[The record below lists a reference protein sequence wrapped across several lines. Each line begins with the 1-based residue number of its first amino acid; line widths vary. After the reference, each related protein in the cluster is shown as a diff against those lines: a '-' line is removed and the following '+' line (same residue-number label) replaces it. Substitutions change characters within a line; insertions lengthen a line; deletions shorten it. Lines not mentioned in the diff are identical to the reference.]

1 MKKYGILIFLCFCLL
16 CLISCTKRQEQ
27 TQLALEESTVNRQSA
42 LDIPEKTAGKQLS
55 KEAQPEPESPSLEEH
70 IPVDETARAQW
81 TDFADKWR
89 LDYLPAFSRW
99 AAPTSTSDYLMWVF
113 SRNMDALKA
122 QGYMTKSYV
131 ETEIKAHFEVENLTH
146 EGLAKTWN
154 FDGET

>member
-89 LDYLPAFSRW
+89 LDYLPAFSR
-99 AAPTSTSDYLMWVF
+99 
-113 SRNMDALKA
+113 
-122 QGYMTKSYV
+122 
-131 ETEIKAHFEVENLTH
+131 
-146 EGLAKTWN
+146 
-154 FDGET
+154 